1 MFSTFAAIVEKHYKI
16 KMKDEIKSGRLMSL
30 DTLRGLDMFFLMG
43 FAVLVTNI
51 TKFWPDSSV
60 AQSIAAQM
68 DHVQWNGLA
77 DHDTIFPVFLFIA
90 GISFPFSL
98 AKQRERGHTEGQIL
112 YKTIKR
118 GIVLVLLGAMYNG
131 FFDLDFANLR
141 IASVLGRIGLAW
153 MFSALLFMKFK
164 TKVLAVIAP
173 VILIGY
179 WLAMWLIPGGPDPF
193 SYENN
198 LVGVIDRAI
207 LPGHLYENGFFDP
220 EGLFSTLP
228 AIVTAMLGMFTGK
241 LIRLPEEKLSGLK
254 KCRYL
259 VIGGIALLVIGYAW
273 SLVFPLNKKL
283 WTSSFVCVVAGY
295 PMLAFALFYYLID
308 IKQYRRWTLFFR
320 VIGMNSIT
328 IYLTMRIFDY
338 GQISNF
344 FLHGF
349 TKMCSG
355 TWADLINTVGYIIV
369 GWLYLYFLYRKKVFL
384 KV

>member
-1 MFSTFAAIVEKHYKI
+1 MKEKN
-16 KMKDEIKSGRLMSL
+16 SNGRLMSL

-43 FAVLVTNI
+43 FAGLVTAI
-51 TKFWPDSSV
+51 TKFWPDNNV
-60 AQSIAAQM
+60 ALSIAAQM

-118 GIVLVLLGAMYNG
+118 GIILVLLGIMYNG
-131 FFDLDFANLR
+131 FFDFDFTNLR

-173 VILIGY
+173 LILIGY
-179 WLAMWLIPGGPDPF
+179 WLAMWLIPGGSDPF

-198 LVGVIDRAI
+198 LVGMIDRVL
-207 LPGHLYENGFFDP
+207 LPGHLYENNFFDP

-241 LIRLPEEKLSGLK
+241 LVRLPENKLSGLK

-259 VIGGIALLVIGYAW
+259 VIGGLALLVIGYAW

-295 PMLAFALFYYLID
+295 PMLVFALFYYLID
-308 IKQYRRWTLFFR
+308 IKQHRQWTLFFR

-328 IYLTMRIFDY
+328 IYLTMRIIDY
-338 GQISNF
+338 GQISKF
-344 FLHGF
+344 FLNGLA
-349 TKMCSG
+349 KMCGG
-355 TWADLINTVGYIIV
+355 TWVDVINTIGYILV
-369 GWLYLYFLYRKKVFL
+369 GWLYLYFLYNKKIFL